1 MFFGCSLKPHYFSV
15 KNIFSTAKIILGNN
29 FEDKFEDWRNEFS
42 ELFCGSIEW
51 PTKIIGEL
59 GQKR

>member
-29 FEDKFEDWRNEFS
+29 LADKPLNKEGDFFS
-42 ELFCGSIEW
+42 PFCINIE
-51 PTKIIGEL
+51 
-59 GQKR
+59 R